1 MDKQSIMHRLQ
12 EMLNERVDVTVPLT
26 GETTIQQLGIDSIIL
41 VDFMLDLESELNFTF
56 KSMDLAKDANLD
68 QIVDLVYDSL
78 GPAA

>member
-12 EMLNERVDVTVPLT
+12 EMLNERVDVAIPLT

-41 VDFMLDLESELNFTF
+41 VDFMLDLENEMNFTF

-68 QIVDLVYDSL
+68 QIVDLVYDNL

>member
-12 EMLNERVDVTVPLT
+12 EMLNERVDIAIPLT

-41 VDFMLDLESELNFTF
+41 VDFMLDLENEMNFTF

-68 QIVDLVYDSL
+68 QIVDLVYDNL

>member
-1 MDKQSIMHRLQ
+1 MDRQSIMHRLQ
-12 EMLNERVDVTVPLT
+12 EMLNERVDVAIPLT

-41 VDFMLDLESELNFTF
+41 VDFMLDLENEMNFTF

>member
-12 EMLNERVDVTVPLT
+12 EMLNERVDVKVPLT